1 MQNKLDRKIRR
12 WITSLKEKYH
22 LSLINKDSFEQL
34 YSWQVSKG
42 MFLLALISIVL
53 LTFTLSMVIISFTPI
68 KKFVPG
74 FESDEMHQQ
83 LVQMTVQ
90 LEQMER
96 ELDGKLKYAAHL
108 DTVLSGIEGINL
120 IEEAPVETTSTSIK
134 NVPSNSAKL
143 FNYHFFKPVSGL
155 ISQKFNVPNRH
166 YGIDIVCKKNETV
179 KAILGGK
186 IILSAW
192 TVEEGN
198 VLAIQHQDNLISFYK
213 HNSVLLKRRGELVKA
228 GDIIAV
234 VGNSGELTNGP
245 HLHFEIWQNGSPLN
259 PADLINFE

>member
-1 MQNKLDRKIRR
+1 MQNILNRKIRN
-12 WITSLKEKYH
+12 WFKSLKEKYH

-34 YSWQVSKG
+34 ASWQVSKG
-42 MFLLALISIVL
+42 MFLLAISSILL
-53 LTFTLSMVIISFTPI
+53 LTFIISILIISFTPI
-68 KKFVPG
+68 KKIVPG

-83 LVQMTVQ
+83 LLQMTY
-90 LEQMER
+90 QMELM
-96 ELDGKLKYAAHL
+96 EKEIDGKLAYATHL
-108 DTVLSGIEGINL
+108 DTILSSIDSIDFS
-120 IEEAPVETTSTSIK
+120 PQTSPE
-134 NVPSNSAKL
+134 PSVSNTKSTRPSHSKL
-143 FNYHFFKPVSGL
+143 FNYHFYKPVSGL

-166 YGIDIVCKKNETV
+166 YGIDVVCKKNETV
-179 KAILGGK
+179 KAVLGGK

-213 HNSVLLKRRGELVKA
+213 HNSVLLKRRGEVVKA

-245 HLHFEIWQNGSPLN
+245 HLHFEIWQNGTPLN